1 MFAQYLAAA
10 VFLLPE
16 SQWLVAGQDP
26 QQAQVKIDSCNNLPC
41 ASSTANSVCS
51 LSNQLD
57 DITQSTLVGIAS
69 NAVNLTS
76 DSQLSLTLI
85 EAGRTQ
91 FGNAPGLESYERT
104 LYAGAPSSLLQ
115 GDVPASCALML
126 QYRSQAFPIPDESDR
141 DGNMNGTTSCAGIL
155 DQNCL
160 ERFTSFITS
169 FDFSSRNDSAT
180 DCAALASHVNTQ
192 IHSGDIH
199 LCNFYSNL
207 IEVTG
212 APLLNTS
219 AGSSNEESL
228 TQDQC
233 RPTLP
238 QSNSLYRV
246 GSVQTIVQVDS
257 DERVGGDV
265 FGGRQGY
272 TPVITA
278 VYDGGNVSS
287 VQFTCLQALRKSG
300 ETLVNTNAGNSRGR
314 VRLALLIL
322 TAVATAVALM

>member
-1 MFAQYLAAA
+1 MYAHYLAAA

-16 SQWLVAGQDP
+16 SQWLVAGQEP
-26 QQAQVKIDSCNNLPC
+26 QQAQVKIDSCSSFAC
-41 ASSTANSVCS
+41 ASSAANSVCS
-51 LSNQLD
+51 SSNQPD
-57 DITQSTLVGIAS
+57 DITQTTLVSIAS
-69 NAVNLTS
+69 NVVNLTS

-91 FGNAPGLESYERT
+91 FGNAPGLEAYERT

-115 GDVPASCALML
+115 GDVPASCALIL
-126 QYRSQAFPIPDESDR
+126 QYQSQTFPIPNESDR

-155 DQNCL
+155 DQDCL

-169 FDFSSRNDSAT
+169 FDSSSGNDSAT
-180 DCAALASHVNTQ
+180 DCATLASHVNTQ

-219 AGSSNEESL
+219 TGSSNEESL
-228 TQDQC
+228 TQDAC

-246 GSVQTIVQVDS
+246 GSVQTVVQTDS
-257 DERVGGDV
+257 DERIGGDV

-287 VQFTCLQALRKSG
+287 VQFACMQALRKSG
-300 ETLVNTNAGNSRGR
+300 EVLEDTSGGNSRGR
-314 VRLALLIL
+314 ARLALLIL
-322 TAVATAVALM
+322 TAVATAAALM